1 MASYAAAMRD
11 RKVKPQWERTRRIMA
26 LVPPA
31 CAPSDSSDTSE
42 DEDQVPKLL
51 EHVETNDLSDFSSE
65 PKSIESSLETLN
77 ILDDL
82 SDNSNTNIQQN
93 SESPISPYEED
104 TVPLTPLMNEI
115 FRPGSELLH
124 TLPTLNSPLLSALPE
139 NTRSNKRK
147 AINRPKLVT
156 KKVKKYIRKP
166 LNFKWTKAQTHAAHT
181 TRINGTDRIV
191 HGSGGS
197 LAAIKRQSA
206 CTHRRLATAALAAVL
221 L

>member
-1 MASYAAAMRD
+1 MENNLSLEGKGKHQRLAKLGVQNKERH
-11 RKVKPQWERTRRIMA
+11 VKPQWERSRRIMA

-31 CAPSDSSDTSE
+31 CAPSDSSNTSE
-42 DEDQVPKLL
+42 DEDQVTKLL

-65 PKSIESSLETLN
+65 PKSIESSLESLN

-82 SDNSNTNIQQN
+82 SDNSNSNIQQN
-93 SESPISPYEED
+93 PESPISPYEED

-156 KKVKKYIRKP
+156 KK
-166 LNFKWTKAQTHAAHT
+166 NFAIPYDK
-181 TRINGTDRIV
+181 V
-191 HGSGGS
+191 SGSQPNES
-197 LAAIKRQSA
+197 FSQEQ
-206 CTHRRLATAALAAVL
+206 
-221 L
+221 

>member
-1 MASYAAAMRD
+1 MASGTAAMRD

-31 CAPSDSSDTSE
+31 CAPSDSSNTSE

-65 PKSIESSLETLN
+65 PKSIEYSLERLN

-82 SDNSNTNIQQN
+82 SDNSNSNFQQN
-93 SESPISPYEED
+93 PESPISPYEED
-104 TVPLTPLMNEI
+104 TVPLIPLMNEI

-166 LNFKWTKAQTHAAHT
+166 LNFKWTKGKFKYA
-181 TRINGTDRIV
+181 GTVEDLFQF
-191 HGSGGS
+191 STPTDTKS
-197 LAAIKRQSA
+197 TLDYFYSFFSQD
-206 CTHRRLATAALAAVL
+206 
-221 L
+221 